1 MSSDQTGRSH
11 HSSRSASGIASLSP
25 SRLSAERDVDSAESQ
40 DSFPTHSH
48 SSLGYNRS
56 GHLPRTR
63 IRTPVPLPHPENGR
77 LSRISSAE
85 APDTDVELG
94 GPLYRVSTAPLSGT
108 PSLRGKREVKT
119 ANKLTRMGFSPAEQV
134 GRSTPPVSGSKR
146 FGTFKSLMQ
155 TIKGK

>member
-25 SRLSAERDVDSAESQ
+25 SKLSAERDIDSAESH

-63 IRTPVPLPHPENGR
+63 TRTPLPLPDPGNGQ
-77 LSRISSAE
+77 LSRICSVE
-85 APDTDVELG
+85 APDTDMELG
-94 GPLYRVSTAPLSGT
+94 GPLCRVSTAPLSGT
-108 PSLRGKREVKT
+108 PHLRGKREVKS

-134 GRSTPPVSGSKR
+134 GRTNPPVSGNKR
-146 FGTFKSLMQ
+146 FGAFKSLMQ